1 MLSENAAIAEFHRFH
16 WLCTTCICSSYQ
28 KEKFTL
34 PESFYLGYL
43 GGFFLSSSHCCC
55 KFIIRL
61 DHLASFLHLWP
72 FLSVKLN

>member
-1 MLSENAAIAEFHRFH
+1 MPSENAAIAEFHRFH

-72 FLSVKLN
+72 FLSVKLK